1 MFFLERRAV
10 QTTHI
15 IQPFSNCT
23 VLNFKS
29 STESVLLLSLYVET
43 ASLHVASERAVC
55 IVLSNSAKIM
65 LKLAYTAYGGLIVVE
80 NCTATELQ
88 PVRA

>member
-29 STESVLLLSLYVET
+29 STEELSTESVLLLSLYVET
-43 ASLHVASERAVC
+43 ASLHMTSECAVC
-55 IVLSNSAKIM
+55 IVLSNSTKIM
-65 LKLAYTAYGGLIVVE
+65 LKLA
-80 NCTATELQ
+80 
-88 PVRA
+88 

>member
-29 STESVLLLSLYVET
+29 STEELSTESVLLLSLYVET
-43 ASLHVASERAVC
+43 ASLHVASECVC

-65 LKLAYTAYGGLIVVE
+65 LKLA
-80 NCTATELQ
+80 
-88 PVRA
+88 